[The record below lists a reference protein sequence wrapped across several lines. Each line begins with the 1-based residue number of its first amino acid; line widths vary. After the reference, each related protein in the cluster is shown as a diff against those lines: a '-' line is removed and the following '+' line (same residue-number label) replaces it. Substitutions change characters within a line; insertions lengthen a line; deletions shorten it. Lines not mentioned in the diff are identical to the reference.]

1 MLRFAC
7 DYQEGCIPEILERL
21 NDVNLEASP
30 GYGEDEYCRRA
41 RDVVREAVGNP
52 EARVMFFIG
61 GTQTNS
67 IVIHGLLR
75 SYEGVLSAETGH
87 VCGHEAGAVEAT
99 GHKVLPLPHT
109 DGKLCA
115 ETVARY
121 IDDFRAD
128 GNRDHMV
135 WPGMVYISQPTEYGT
150 LYTLD
155 ELEALSRVCRSRSI
169 PLYMDGARLG
179 YALAAPA
186 CDMTLRDVARLCD
199 IFYIGGTKCG
209 ALLGEAVVI
218 PRAGLI
224 PHLFTT
230 IKQQGALLAKGW
242 VLGVQFDTLFT
253 DGLYLDIAREA
264 IDTAA
269 RLADG
274 LAAAGF
280 RTAFQP
286 ITNQIFLR
294 LDPESLQTLAAVT
307 TFSPWEKL
315 ADGTQIVRLA
325 TSWATQM
332 EEIEAFLAE
341 LGRK

>member
-1 MLRFAC
+1 
-7 DYQEGCIPEILERL
+7 
-21 NDVNLEASP
+21 
-30 GYGEDEYCRRA
+30 
-41 RDVVREAVGNP
+41 
-52 EARVMFFIG
+52 
-61 GTQTNS
+61 
-67 IVIHGLLR
+67 
-75 SYEGVLSAETGH
+75 
-87 VCGHEAGAVEAT
+87 
-99 GHKVLPLPHT
+99 
-109 DGKLCA
+109 
-115 ETVARY
+115 
-121 IDDFRAD
+121 
-128 GNRDHMV
+128 
-135 WPGMVYISQPTEYGT
+135 
-150 LYTLD
+150 
-155 ELEALSRVCRSRSI
+155 
-169 PLYMDGARLG
+169 MDGARLG

-186 CDMTLRDVARLCD
+186 CDMTLRDIARLCD

-253 DGLYLDIAREA
+253 DGLYLDIARNA

-274 LAAAGF
+274 LEAAGF

-286 ITNQIFLR
+286 LSNQIFLR
-294 LDPESLQTLAAVT
+294 LDPESLQTLAAVA

-332 EEIEAFLAE
+332 EEIDAFLAE